1 MVSVSTATSYSL
13 PARSPREAQEHP
25 RHIEIISTRGQR
37 RARPRIVY
45 GLVAVGGLFLILM
58 AQLLLSIA
66 LSGGSYQISALQTEQ
81 RNLARDQQTL
91 TESLRVLQ
99 SPQNLA
105 ARATTLGMVMNNTGS
120 GWLRLS
126 DGAILKDPSAA
137 ASTSATDASGQS
149 LIGNELLT
157 PAVAAAQDKS
167 MKPAAPGNPAA
178 KAVTGSG
185 SPGTTANGSGASQAN
200 SIPAP
205 TTH

>member
-1 MVSVSTATSYSL
+1 MSLASAYSL
-13 PARSPREAQEHP
+13 PARSPRETQQHP
-25 RHIEIISTRGQR
+25 RHIEIVSSRGQR

-45 GLVAVGGLFLILM
+45 GLIAVGGLFVILI

-81 RNLARDQQTL
+81 KNLSRDQQTL

-105 ARATTLGMVMNNTGS
+105 ARAATLGMVMNNTGS

-126 DGAILKDPSAA
+126 DGAILKQPSAA
-137 ASTSATDASGQS
+137 ATTSATDANGQS

-157 PAVAAAQDKS
+157 PAVTAAQAKS
-167 MKPAAPGNPAA
+167 VTPAAPGTPAA
-178 KAVTGSG
+178 TTPVASGTTATGSG
-185 SPGTTANGSGASQAN
+185 APTGGS

-205 TTH
+205 STH